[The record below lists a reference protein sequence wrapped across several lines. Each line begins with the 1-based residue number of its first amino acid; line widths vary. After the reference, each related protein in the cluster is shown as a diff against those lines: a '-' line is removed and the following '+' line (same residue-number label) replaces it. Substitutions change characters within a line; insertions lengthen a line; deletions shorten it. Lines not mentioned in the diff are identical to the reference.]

1 MIQVEE
7 LADELVDGVA
17 RFHLHVHGQEEGEE
31 KLEKGKSQ
39 VEVEFKQS
47 SQIIRIWFSGVD
59 DACQQNF
66 AQDQL
71 FRWGKASL
79 MHTVDSF
86 RPRLS

>member
-17 RFHLHVHGQEEGEE
+17 RLHLHVHGQEEGEE

-47 SQIIRIWFSGVD
+47 SQIIRI
-59 DACQQNF
+59 
-66 AQDQL
+66 
-71 FRWGKASL
+71 
-79 MHTVDSF
+79 
-86 RPRLS
+86 